1 MEIKYILMKK
11 FFITMVVLL
20 LSLGELWAQQ
30 VSVSGSLQD
39 GQTKTPLIGATVVL
53 IPQQDTSRKLFG
65 ITDAQG
71 HFQIGNLT
79 NGNYR
84 LNISYLGYQ
93 SLQRSISIEK
103 NQSLNVG
110 VLYLQPTKTMLQE
123 VKVVGQVPPSQ
134 MKGDTVEYNAQAY
147 KTNPNA
153 TAEDLVGKM
162 PGIIV
167 NSDGS
172 VTAHGETVQKVL
184 VDGKPFFGDD
194 PTTALRNLPAEIVDK
209 VEVFDKMSDQAQFT
223 GFDDGNTQK
232 TINIVTRADRR
243 NGQFGK
249 LYAGY
254 GTDSRYSLGG
264 NINFFNG
271 DRRISLIGMSNNVNQ
286 QNFAFQDLLGVTGG
300 GGGFGGGRGGGYR
313 GAGGI
318 GNFLV
323 GQQNGIVTTNS
334 IGLNYSDDWG
344 KKITVTGS
352 YFFNTSHNNNQQTID
367 RTYFVSQNA
376 NQLYHENDLSSSTNY
391 NHRFNLRMEYQ
402 INDKNS
408 LIFTPSFN
416 TQEYNGSSTV
426 AGAYYTPDSVMI
438 SQTNTQRNSH
448 NTGYN
453 FSDNLLWRHA
463 FNKKGRTLSVNLSTS
478 LSEKNATNLLLAN
491 NSYFKDPSNLFDT
504 TNQQSV
510 LHSHTQQ
517 IGTTLDYTEPIGQKS
532 QLLLT
537 YNTSYTTGES
547 DKNTYQFDPLKQQYT
562 NLDTG
567 LTNNYKSYYTANQF
581 GASYRYRAN
590 NNLFFTAGLSYQI
603 ANLEGDRTFPMNTII
618 KRNFYNLL
626 GNAMMR
632 YRIGNTRNLRVF
644 FRTSTN
650 APSISQLQDVVDNS
664 NPLQLT
670 TGNPD
675 LKQETTQSL
684 FVRYSA
690 VNTDKNKMFF
700 AFLGVQQ
707 TQNNITNATITA
719 TQDSVLAH
727 GVILNKGSQ
736 LTYPVNLNGYWS
748 IRSFATLGLPL
759 KFMKSNLNLSGG
771 INFSRTPGLVNNQK
785 NYANNFGVTFP
796 IVISSNISENL
807 DFTLSY
813 TPNYNIV
820 KNSIQPNLNS
830 NYFSNAASARINWI
844 FWKGFELDNNITY
857 QKYSGL
863 GETYD
868 KPYLL
873 WNASIG
879 KHFFKNQ
886 NGELQLTVFDLLK
899 QNRSINRNVT
909 ETYIENST
917 TSVLQQYFLLTFTY
931 NLRNFKGAVPQQSPR
946 DRMFMFPGM
955 RPPGGGPPPGGGMMH
970 PPED

>member
-1 MEIKYILMKK
+1 MKK

>member
-1 MEIKYILMKK
+1 MKIKYTSMKK
-11 FFITMVVLL
+11 WMITLVLIS
-20 LSLGELWAQQ
+20 LSMGMLRAQE
-30 VSVSGSLQD
+30 VSVSGTLLD
-39 GQTKTPLIGATVVL
+39 NQTRTPLIGATVV
-53 IPQQDTSRKLFG
+53 ITAQQDTSRKLFG
-65 ITDAQG
+65 LTDTQG
-71 HFQIGNLT
+71 HFQITHLT

-93 SLQRSISIEK
+93 SLQRTISIEK
-103 NQSLNVG
+103 NQSLNLG

-123 VKVVGQVPPSQ
+123 VKVIGQVPPSQ

-167 NSDGS
+167 NKDGS

-223 GFDDGNTQK
+223 GFDDGNSQK

-249 LYAGY
+249 IYAGY
-254 GTDSRYSLGG
+254 GTDGRYSLGG

-271 DRRISLIGMSNNVNQ
+271 SRRISLIGMSNNVNQ

-300 GGGFGGGRGGGYR
+300 GGGFGGGGGGFR
-313 GAGGI
+313 GGGI

-352 YFFNTSHNNNQQTID
+352 YFFNTTNNNNHQILD

-376 NQLYHENDLSSSTNY
+376 NQLYHENDLSNATNY
-391 NHRFNLRMEYQ
+391 NHRFNLRLEYQ

-408 LIFTPSFN
+408 IIFTPRFN
-416 TQEYNGSSTV
+416 TQTYNSSSTV
-426 AGAYYTPDSVMI
+426 DGAYFTTDSALV

-448 NTGYN
+448 NNGYN
-453 FSDNLLWRHA
+453 FADDLLWRHA
-463 FNKKGRTLSVNLSTS
+463 FNKKGRTIS
-478 LSEKNATNLLLAN
+478 LNIHTEFNEKNGTNLLQATN
-491 NSYFKDPSNLFDT
+491 GYFKDPGNSFDT
-504 TNQQSV
+504 TYQQSV
-510 LHSHTQQ
+510 LNSHTNQLAA
-517 IGTTLDYTEPIGQKS
+517 TLDYTEPIGQKS

-537 YNTSYTTGES
+537 YNTSYTSGYS
-547 DKNTYQFDPLKQQYT
+547 NKNTFQFDPVKQQFSQ
-562 NLDTG
+562 LDTG
-567 LTNNYKSYYTANQF
+567 LTNDYKSYYTSNQL

-603 ANLEGDRTFPMNTII
+603 ANLEGDRVFPMDFTV
-618 KRNFYNLL
+618 KRTFYNVL
-626 GNAMMR
+626 GNAMLR
-632 YRIGNTRNLRVF
+632 YRMGNTRNLRIF

-664 NPLQLT
+664 NPLQLS

-675 LKQETTQSL
+675 LKQQTTQSV
-684 FVRYSA
+684 FVRYSS

-700 AFLGVQQ
+700 AFLGIQQ
-707 TQNNITNATITA
+707 SQNAITNATITA
-719 TQDSVLAH
+719 MQDSVLAH
-727 GVILNKGSQ
+727 GVVLNKGSQ
-736 LTYPVNLNGYWS
+736 LTYPVNLNGAWS

-771 INFSRTPGLVNNQK
+771 VNYSRSPGLVNHVK
-785 NYANNFGVTFP
+785 NFSNNFGISFP

-830 NYFSNAASARINWI
+830 NYFSNSASARINWI

-863 GETYD
+863 GATYD

-879 KHFFKNQ
+879 KHFFKKQ

-917 TSVLQQYFLLTFTY
+917 TSVLQQYFLVTFTY
-931 NLRNFKGAVPQQSPR
+931 NLRNFKGANIPQPGN
-946 DRMFMFPGM
+946 DRRFFMFPG
-955 RPPGGGPPPGGGMMH
+955 RPPGGGPPPGGGMIMR
-970 PPED
+970 PPDD

>member
-1 MEIKYILMKK
+1 MRRI
-11 FFITMVVLL
+11 FFTLL
-20 LSLGELWAQQ
+20 IGAFGLSKLWAQEA
-30 VSVSGSLQD
+30 SVSGILQD
-39 GQTKTPLIGATVVL
+39 AGTHSPLVGATVVL
-53 IPQQDTSRKLFG
+53 IPARDTTQKLYG
-65 ITDAQG
+65 ISDEHGQFRID
-71 HFQIGNLT
+71 HLS

-84 LNISYLGYQ
+84 FMVTYLGYQ
-93 SLQRSISIEK
+93 PLQRSLTI
-103 NQSLNVG
+103 VG
-110 VLYLQPTKTMLQE
+110 NRSVALGNLHLQPSKTQLQE
-123 VKVVGQVPPSQ
+123 VKVIGQVPPTQ

-153 TAEDLVGKM
+153 TAQDLVAKM
-162 PGIIV
+162 PGIQV

-194 PTTALRNLPAEIVDK
+194 PTTALRNLPAEIIDK

-232 TINIVTRADRR
+232 TINIVTRRDRR

-254 GTDSRYSLGG
+254 GSNSRYSLGG
-264 NINFFNG
+264 NINIFNG

-300 GGGFGGGRGGGYR
+300 GGGFGRGYR
-313 GAGGI
+313 GAGGV

-352 YFFNTSHNNNQQTID
+352 YFFNNTHNDNQQTLD
-367 RTYFVSQNA
+367 RTYFVSQNT
-376 NQLYHENDLSSSTNY
+376 NQLYHENDLSQATNY
-391 NHRFNLRMEYQ
+391 NHRFNMRMEYQ

-416 TQEYNGSSTV
+416 TQTYNSTNTI
-426 AGAYYTPDSVMI
+426 AGAYYTPDSLLI

-448 NTGYN
+448 NNGYN
-453 FSDNLLWRHA
+453 YASDLLWRHA
-463 FNKKGRTLSVNLSTS
+463 FNKKGRTISLNIHTG
-478 LSEKNATNLLLAN
+478 LSEKNATNLLLAT
-491 NSYFKDPSNLFDT
+491 NSYFKDQNIFDT
-504 TNQQSV
+504 TNQQSA
-510 LHSHTQQ
+510 LHSNTNQ
-517 IGTTLDYTEPIGQKS
+517 IGATLDYTEPIGQKS

-537 YNTSYTTGES
+537 YNVSHTSGES
-547 DKNTYQFDPLKQQYT
+547 DKNTYQFDPTKQQYSQ
-562 NLDTG
+562 LDTG
-567 LTNNYKSYYTANQF
+567 LTNNYKSYYTSYQL

-590 NNLFFTAGLSYQI
+590 NNLFFSAGLSYQI
-603 ANLEGDRTFPMNTII
+603 ADLEGDRVFPMNFTI
-618 KRNFYNLL
+618 KRTFYNLL

-632 YRIGNTRNLRVF
+632 YRMGNTQNLRIF

-664 NPLQLT
+664 NPLQLS

-675 LKQETTQSL
+675 LKQETSQSL
-684 FVRYSA
+684 FIRYSA
-690 VNTDKNKMFF
+690 ANTDKNKMFF

-719 TQDSVLAH
+719 TRDSVLTH
-727 GVILNKGSQ
+727 GVVLNKGSQ

-748 IRSFATLGLPL
+748 IRSFAGMGLPL
-759 KFMKSNLNLSGG
+759 KFIKSNLNLSAG
-771 INFSRTPGLVNNQK
+771 INFSRMPGLVNYMK
-785 NYANNFGVTFP
+785 NYANNFGFTFP
-796 IVISSNISENL
+796 IVVSSNISENL

-820 KNSIQPNLNS
+820 RNSIQPNLNS
-830 NYFSNAASARINWI
+830 NYFSNSASARINWI
-844 FWKGFELDNNITY
+844 FWKGLELNNDITF

-863 GETYD
+863 GEAYD

-873 WNASIG
+873 WNVSMG
-879 KHFFKNQ
+879 KYFFKKQ
-886 NGELQLTVFDLLK
+886 NCELKLTVFDLLK

-917 TSVLQQYFLLTFTY
+917 TNVLQQYFLVTFTY
-931 NLRNFKGAVPQQSPR
+931 NLRNYKGVTPQPPR
-946 DRMFMFPGM
+946 DHMMIFPGM
-955 RPPGGGPPPGGGMMH
+955 RPGLPPGGMH
-970 PPED
+970 RGSD

>member
-1 MEIKYILMKK
+1 MKK
-11 FFITMVVLL
+11 FFITTVMML

-30 VSVSGSLQD
+30 ISVSGSLQD
-39 GQTKTPLIGATVVL
+39 GQTRTPLIGATVVL
-53 IPQQDTSRKLFG
+53 IPQRDTSQKLFG
-65 ITDAQG
+65 LTDAQG

-79 NGNYR
+79 SGNYR
-84 LNISYLGYQ
+84 LSISYLGYQ
-93 SLQRSISIEK
+93 SLQRTIAIEK
-103 NQSLNVG
+103 SQSLNLG

-184 VDGKPFFGDD
+184 VDGKPFFGND

-271 DRRISLIGMSNNVNQ
+271 DRRISVIGMSNNVNQ

-300 GGGFGGGRGGGYR
+300 GGGFGGGRGGYR

-416 TQEYNGSSTV
+416 TQEYNSSSSV

-478 LSEKNATNLLLAN
+478 LSEKNGTNLLLAN
-491 NSYFKDPSNLFDT
+491 NSYFKDPSNIFDT

-510 LHSHTQQ
+510 LHSHTNQ
-517 IGTTLDYTEPIGQKS
+517 IGATLDYTEPIGQKS

-547 DKNTYQFDPLKQQYT
+547 DKNTYQFDPIKQEYA

-603 ANLEGDRTFPMNTII
+603 ANLEGDRTFPMNTTI

-632 YRIGNTRNLRVF
+632 YKIGNTKNLRVF

-670 TGNPD
+670 TGNPN
-675 LKQETTQSL
+675 LQQETTQSL

-873 WNASIG
+873 WNISFG
-879 KHFFKNQ
+879 KHFFKKQ

-931 NLRNFKGAVPQQSPR
+931 NLRNFKGVLPQQPPR

-970 PPED
+970 PE

>member
-1 MEIKYILMKK
+1 MKK
-11 FFITMVVLL
+11 FFITTVMML

-30 VSVSGSLQD
+30 ISVSGSLQD
-39 GQTKTPLIGATVVL
+39 GQTRTPLIGATVVL
-53 IPQQDTSRKLFG
+53 IPQRDTSQKLFG
-65 ITDAQG
+65 LTDAQG

-79 NGNYR
+79 SGNYR
-84 LNISYLGYQ
+84 LSISYLGYQ
-93 SLQRSISIEK
+93 SLQRTIAIEK
-103 NQSLNVG
+103 SQSLNLG
-110 VLYLQPTKTMLQE
+110 VLYLQPTKTILQE

-184 VDGKPFFGDD
+184 VDGKPFFGND

-271 DRRISLIGMSNNVNQ
+271 DRRISVIGMSNNVNQ

-300 GGGFGGGRGGGYR
+300 GGGFGGGRGGYR

-416 TQEYNGSSTV
+416 TQEYNSSSSV

-478 LSEKNATNLLLAN
+478 LSEKNGTNLLLAN
-491 NSYFKDPSNLFDT
+491 NSYFKDPSNIFDT

-510 LHSHTQQ
+510 LHSHTNQ
-517 IGTTLDYTEPIGQKS
+517 IGATLDYTEPIGQKS

-547 DKNTYQFDPLKQQYT
+547 DKNTYQFDPIKQEYA

-603 ANLEGDRTFPMNTII
+603 ANLEGDRTFPMNTTI

-632 YRIGNTRNLRVF
+632 YKIGNTKNLRVF

-670 TGNPD
+670 TGNPN
-675 LKQETTQSL
+675 LQQETTQSL

-873 WNASIG
+873 WNISFG
-879 KHFFKNQ
+879 KHFFKKQ

-931 NLRNFKGAVPQQSPR
+931 NLRNFKGVLPQQPPR

-970 PPED
+970 PE

>member
-1 MEIKYILMKK
+1 MKK
-11 FFITMVVLL
+11 FFITTVMML

-30 VSVSGSLQD
+30 ISVSGSLQD
-39 GQTKTPLIGATVVL
+39 GQTRTPLIGATVVL
-53 IPQQDTSRKLFG
+53 IPQRDTSQKLFG
-65 ITDAQG
+65 LTDAQG

-79 NGNYR
+79 SGNYR
-84 LNISYLGYQ
+84 LSISYLGYQ
-93 SLQRSISIEK
+93 SLQRTIAIEK
-103 NQSLNVG
+103 SQSLNLG
-110 VLYLQPTKTMLQE
+110 VFYLQPTKTILQE

-184 VDGKPFFGDD
+184 VDGKPFFGND

-271 DRRISLIGMSNNVNQ
+271 DRRISVIGMSNNVNQ

-300 GGGFGGGRGGGYR
+300 GGGFGGGRGGYR

-416 TQEYNGSSTV
+416 TQEYNSSSSV

-478 LSEKNATNLLLAN
+478 LSEKNGTNLLLAN
-491 NSYFKDPSNLFDT
+491 NSYFKDPSNIFDT

-510 LHSHTQQ
+510 LHSHTNQ
-517 IGTTLDYTEPIGQKS
+517 IGATLDYTEPIGQKS

-547 DKNTYQFDPLKQQYT
+547 DKNTYQFDPIKQEYA

-603 ANLEGDRTFPMNTII
+603 ANLEGDRTFPMNTTI

-632 YRIGNTRNLRVF
+632 YKIGNTKNLRVF

-670 TGNPD
+670 TGNPN
-675 LKQETTQSL
+675 LQQETTQSL

-873 WNASIG
+873 WNISFG
-879 KHFFKNQ
+879 KHFFKKQ

-931 NLRNFKGAVPQQSPR
+931 NLRNFKGVLPQQPPR

-970 PPED
+970 PE